1 MSIENYFAEKLNKF
15 QRKFNLNTV
24 YSNPY
29 HTAFGQVEESQENA
43 DHQIKLTSLV
53 RELQEDFA
61 DKYGKNKY
69 VELST
74 KDVVEFADN
83 IYKLISAAYK
93 DKGGHF
99 EFQSAQDVINSDL
112 NYWIAADVDVD
123 PEADVTIGGK
133 KTSYGTKITT
143 MGQDGEKE
151 SKKSTIIKLIDMM
164 KIKGFY
170 AEMDEDLALKLGLKV
185 VTDEDIIRKVM
196 SGKEI
201 EFTDNGRYKRNI
213 SGIGKA
219 KEKVLVGIP
228 KTK

>member
-1 MSIENYFAEKLNKF
+1 MTIENYFAEKLNKF

-43 DHQIKLTSLV
+43 DHQIKLATMV

-69 VELST
+69 IELGT
-74 KDVVEFADN
+74 KDIVDFADN
-83 IYKLISAAYK
+83 IYNLIATAYR

-99 EFQSAQDVINSDL
+99 EFQSGQDVINSDL
-112 NYWIAADVDVD
+112 NYWIAADIDKD

-133 KTSYGTKITT
+133 KTNYGTKLTV

-151 SKKSTIIKLIDMM
+151 SKKSAVVKMIDMM
-164 KIKGFY
+164 KKKGFY
-170 AEMDEDLALKLGLKV
+170 AEMDEDLANKLGLEV
-185 VTDEDIIRKVM
+185 VADEDIIRKVM
-196 SGKEI
+196 SGKDLK
-201 EFTDNGRYKRNI
+201 FTGNGRYRRNI
-213 SGIGKA
+213 SGAGNV

-228 KTK
+228 KV